1 MHWINRGPF
10 CVLLLL
16 LLVADCCQPLTD
28 FLIYIPIHRWLF
40 LYSYFIRYIVYICV
54 FVVWN
59 VGIMSVMLL
68 LCNEIVCNGWHGWPP
83 DGFYTV
89 ERENIFE
96 KVEKEK
102 KTHTK
107 TSHQS
112 GVSSFWFTK
121 MMYTSFLL
129 HRFVSFNW
137 RGTINCMKRDCNTW
151 ATNLCSFSFPI
162 CFYLI
167 ISTVVAANR
176 NH

>member
-89 ERENIFE
+89 ERENVFE

-102 KTHTK
+102 KNTHK
-107 TSHQS
+107 NKSPVRCF
-112 GVSSFWFTK
+112 GFLIYENDVYFDSSA
-121 MMYTSFLL
+121 SI
-129 HRFVSFNW
+129 RF
-137 RGTINCMKRDCNTW
+137 IQ
-151 ATNLCSFSFPI
+151 LE
-162 CFYLI
+162 
-167 ISTVVAANR
+167 R
-176 NH
+176 NDQLYEKGL